1 MYHIHTLVSRTQET
15 VSIVTVPAAAA
26 AVRQVAWST
35 DGQLLAIS
43 TQQGGLF
50 VYVCQLAALCAV
62 AAPRLAVLSSLA
74 EVTLYANVTAGGS
87 SNSSAVR
94 QSAAHIVS
102 LEIEPTFLALGPRHM
117 ACGMN
122 NHVWFYDLGR
132 GAGDVPTLLGDRE
145 YLSEIAEVRLNGT
158 WSAVLYGGQVMLH
171 PIGSGSG
178 TDSEVNARPP
188 QVFPGCVQGMQE
200 SVITCMLLVGDFLV
214 FSTDVSIGLDA
225 LLVCTTD
232 IERNNY
238 LCECVRSWVM
248 WCSLR

>member
-1 MYHIHTLVSRTQET
+1 M
-15 VSIVTVPAAAA
+15 TVPAAAA

-50 VYVCQLAALCAV
+50 VYVCQLVALCAV

-74 EVTLYANVTAGGS
+74 EVTLYADVTASDGS
-87 SNSSAVR
+87 SNNSGVR
-94 QSAAHIVS
+94 QSGAHIVS

-132 GAGDVPTLLGDRE
+132 SAGDVPKLLGDRE
-145 YLSEIAEVRLNGT
+145 YLSEIAEVRLT
-158 WSAVLYGGQVMLH
+158 DVWSAVLYGGQVMLH
-171 PIGSGSG
+171 PIVAGSG
-178 TDSEVNARPP
+178 TESEVRARQP

-200 SVITCMLLVGDFLV
+200 SVITCMVLVGDFLV
-214 FSTDVSIGLDA
+214 FSTDVSIGWTAPTTNIIIVSVNVFAVGQCGVLCA
-225 LLVCTTD
+225 EQLVD
-232 IERNNY
+232 GDSMASFNGHQAY
-238 LCECVRSWVM
+238 VQ
-248 WCSLR
+248 